1 MTTLEQAA
9 RQALEA
15 LETISVD
22 VKTTSN
28 AYEAQRQAIA
38 ALSHALEQPKREWEQ
53 FTNDDFER
61 LCKQFAYRCQNN
73 CGLLAEIVGTVED
86 VVMEKNHVK
95 T

>member
-9 RQALEA
+9 RIALEKMEHMMA
-15 LETISVD
+15 HGEWY
-22 VKTTSN
+22 
-28 AYEAQRQAIA
+28 APEQAIS
-38 ALSHALEQPKREWEQ
+38 ALRKALEQPKREWEQ